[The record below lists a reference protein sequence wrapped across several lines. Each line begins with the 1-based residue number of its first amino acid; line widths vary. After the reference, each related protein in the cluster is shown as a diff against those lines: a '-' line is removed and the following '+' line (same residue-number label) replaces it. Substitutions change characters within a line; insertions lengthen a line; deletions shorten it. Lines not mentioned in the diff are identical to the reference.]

1 MPFGALAVI
10 QARLNSQRLPR
21 KVLSKINHKPLIQI
35 QVERLAKSKYITE
48 LIVATTTSA
57 VDDELCYFLTENN
70 ILFYR
75 GSEEDVLSRFL
86 ILNEQNNF
94 NYIARFTAD
103 CPLIMWDIFDSMFE
117 TFIKSNFDYI
127 SNSIPPFSFPDG
139 VNVEIMR
146 RETLIELS
154 KFELSQLEKEHVT
167 LGIYTRPNIFKIGNY
182 QNTVDDS
189 DIRLTVDFIE
199 DLSYLRKLFQNSS
212 LEETNVTYKQLM
224 DFIRNNPQIY
234 NEIDS
239 NKRSLKTLGFNN

>member
-10 QARLNSQRLPR
+10 QARLNSQRFPR
-21 KVLSKINHKPLIQI
+21 KVLSRIKHKPLIQI
-35 QVERLAKSKYITE
+35 QVERLAKSKYITK

-57 VDDELCYFLTENN
+57 VDDELCEFLTENN

-86 ILNEQNNF
+86 MLNQQNNF

-117 TFIKSNFDYI
+117 TFTKSNFDYI

-154 KFELSQLEKEHVT
+154 KFKLSQLEKEHVT

-189 DIRLTVDFIE
+189 DIRLTVDFTE

-212 LEETNVTYKQLM
+212 FEETNVTYKQIM